1 MMCVSANGAVL
12 AVGWMLVGRLGCMTG
27 AGKKRV
33 RKSPEERKAEIVAAA
48 VKLIGEKGFYGTSL
62 KDIADEI
69 GMSQPGLLHYIGHK
83 ENLLSMLVTDNYDAY
98 GTPRDFMESG
108 LPGSDPNGMS
118 FPAYLRFLVRYNA
131 KRQSL
136 LQLYMVLESEGFS
149 PEHPLHDYF
158 EERPNLVWEHYSEYQ
173 WNIPPE
179 VGGWRNMRP
188 TVRMCLEAM
197 DGIQLRWMRK
207 PPIDLYD
214 EWLLFER
221 IIFPSPVWDNYR

>member
-27 AGKKRV
+27 TGKKRV

-69 GMSQPGLLHYIGHK
+69 GMSQPGLLHYIGNK

-136 LQLYMVLESEGFS
+136 LQLRMLA
-149 PEHPLHDYF
+149 
-158 EERPNLVWEHYSEYQ
+158 
-173 WNIPPE
+173 
-179 VGGWRNMRP
+179 GGI
-188 TVRMCLEAM
+188 V
-197 DGIQLRWMRK
+197 
-207 PPIDLYD
+207 
-214 EWLLFER
+214 F
-221 IIFPSPVWDNYR
+221 

>member
-1 MMCVSANGAVL
+1 M
-12 AVGWMLVGRLGCMTG
+12 VGTLFRMVNE
-27 AGKKRV
+27 GKKRI
-33 RKSPEERKAEIVAAA
+33 RKSPEERKREIVTAASR
-48 VKLIGEKGFYGTSL
+48 LIGEKGYYGTSL
-62 KDIADEI
+62 KDIADAI
-69 GMSQPGLLHYIGHK
+69 GMSQPGLLHYIGNK
-83 ENLLSMLVTDNYDAY
+83 ERLLSLLVTDNYDQE
-98 GTPRDFMESG
+98 GTPEDFSKSG
-108 LPGSDPNGMS
+108 LPGSDPEGMN

-131 KRQSL
+131 QRRSM

-158 EERPNLVWEHYSEYQ
+158 EERPNLVWEHYSKYR

-179 VGGWRNMRP
+179 VGGWGNMRQ

-207 PPIDLYD
+207 PPVDLYD
-214 EWLLFER
+214 EWLSFER

>member
-1 MMCVSANGAVL
+1 M
-12 AVGWMLVGRLGCMTG
+12 VGTLFRMVNE
-27 AGKKRV
+27 GKKRI
-33 RKSPEERKAEIVAAA
+33 RKSPEERKKEIVAAA
-48 VKLIGEKGFYGTSL
+48 SRLIGEKGYYGTSL

-69 GMSQPGLLHYIGHK
+69 GMSQPGLLHYIGNK
-83 ENLLSMLVTDNYDAY
+83 ERLLSLLVTDNYDQE
-98 GTPRDFMESG
+98 GTPEDFSRSG
-108 LPGSDPNGMS
+108 LPGSDPDGMN

-131 KRQSL
+131 QRRSM

-149 PEHPLHDYF
+149 PEHPLHEYF
-158 EERPNLVWEHYSEYQ
+158 EERPNLVWEHYSQYR

-179 VGGWRNMRP
+179 VGGWGNMRQ

-207 PPIDLYD
+207 PPVDLYD

>member
-1 MMCVSANGAVL
+1 M
-12 AVGWMLVGRLGCMTG
+12 VGTLFRMVNE
-27 AGKKRV
+27 GKKRI
-33 RKSPEERKAEIVAAA
+33 RKSPEERKREIVAAA
-48 VKLIGEKGFYGTSL
+48 SRLIGEKGYYGTSL
-62 KDIADEI
+62 KDIADAI
-69 GMSQPGLLHYIGHK
+69 GMSQPGLLHYIGNK
-83 ENLLSMLVTDNYDAY
+83 ERLLSLLVTDNYDQE
-98 GTPRDFMESG
+98 GTPEDFSKSG
-108 LPGSDPNGMS
+108 LPGSDPEGMN

-131 KRQSL
+131 QRRSM

-158 EERPNLVWEHYSEYQ
+158 EERPNLVWEHYSQYR

-179 VGGWRNMRP
+179 VGGWGNMRQ

-207 PPIDLYD
+207 PPVDLYD
-214 EWLLFER
+214 EWLSFER